1 MKKLIFSTGLIGAA
15 LVAFSFASPQK
26 NDAMNSLDVTSDE
39 VEKGSCSTTYELSE
53 GNYKCTKVWKDLD
66 INSEGKSLDDY

>member
-39 VEKGSCSTTYELSE
+39 VEKGSCSTKYILSE
-53 GNYKCTKVWKDLD
+53 GNYMCDAKWEDLGP
-66 INSEGKSLDDY
+66 NSEGKSLDDY